1 MWKIVL
7 LRNIIKGLSASC
19 QELFVTGS
27 TGIAAAN
34 IGGVTI
40 HSFATV
46 GTGIK
51 SAHKLV
57 ASIKNNTLSLERWKS
72 CQILV
77 IDQVSMLKRE
87 LFGKPK
93 FI

>member
-27 TGIAAAN
+27 TGIAATN

-57 ASIKNNTLSLERWKS
+57 ASIKNTLALERWKS